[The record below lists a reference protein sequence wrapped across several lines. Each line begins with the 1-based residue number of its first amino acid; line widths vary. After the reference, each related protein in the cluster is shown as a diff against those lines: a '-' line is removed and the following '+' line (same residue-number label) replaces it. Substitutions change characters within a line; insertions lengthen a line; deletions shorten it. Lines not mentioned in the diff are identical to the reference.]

1 MRTIA
6 QKRRRAKIIKAWCFI
21 IFGIVVFTPK
31 FDLPEMPLPFVTQ
44 AFADTPSI
52 GTAP

>member
-21 IFGIVVFTPK
+21 ILGIVVFTPK
-31 FDLPEMPLPFVTQ
+31 FEIPELHLPFVTEVMAGQ
-44 AFADTPSI
+44 ME
-52 GTAP
+52 